1 MPPRIGENFRVG
13 RMVGTL
19 DGDYGTAQLRMLVP
33 QIVGELLLGLCGSDH
48 QNFVCA
54 VEGVRNV
61 IKILTIGRRFVA
73 AVSAF
78 AAVYALMLIV
88 RVNHAAR
95 LFGRG
100 EMPCRRL
107 LVIDPNYSMIV

>member
-1 MPPRIGENFRVG
+1 
-13 RMVGTL
+13 
-19 DGDYGTAQLRMLVP
+19 MLVP
-33 QIVGELLLGLCGSDH
+33 QIVGELLLGLRRSDH
-48 QNFVCA
+48 QNFVCSL
-54 VEGVRNV
+54 EGVRNV

-73 AVSAF
+73 AVSAL

-100 EMPCRRL
+100 EMPSRRL
-107 LVIDPNYSMIV
+107 LMIDPNYSMIV